1 VRPKRILQHLRAFQI
16 VADHHGDRA
25 AGHEGDNASS
35 RHVEAKRSVR
45 AGLPGGACRRQP
57 AAPDH
62 PMTGHVRPEW
72 VLPVAGGVCAR
83 PGWCRIKDAH
93 PDERTTA

>member
-35 RHVEAKRSVR
+35 RYVEAKRSVR
-45 AGLPGGACRRQP
+45 AGLPGVP
-57 AAPDH
+57 AGDSR
-62 PMTGHVRPEW
+62 GRP
-72 VLPVAGGVCAR
+72 
-83 PGWCRIKDAH
+83 
-93 PDERTTA
+93 TTR